1 MFDIKKNK
9 IGIIGL
15 GYVGLPLF
23 MEFSKHTN
31 VIGYDTDKSRIKDLK
46 DCFDRNLEIS
56 SEELKT
62 IDSIK
67 FTSIVN
73 DLEKCNIFIITV
85 PTPIDENARPDL
97 KHLISASEIVSNIL
111 KKNDIV
117 IFESTVY
124 PGATEE
130 VCIPI
135 LEQQSTL
142 KYNRDFYVGYS
153 PERINPGDKT
163 MKIGDIKKVVSGSNK
178 KTSIHVKNLYD
189 LIIREGTF
197 LAKDIKTAEAS
208 KVIENIQRDVNIALV
223 NELAII
229 FNKMNIDT
237 LEVLDAAATKWNFI
251 PFSPGLVGGHCIGVD
266 PYYLK
271 HKSELLGVYPKVIS
285 ASRETNESMPAYIA
299 SKVLDNMI
307 KNKINI
313 SSAKVLVLG
322 LTFKENCPDIRN
334 SKVFSL
340 IENLKC
346 LSLNVVAH
354 DPYVDA
360 KKIKK
365 NFHLKVI
372 NNIHENKWDVIIIA
386 VKHDQF
392 VHMTHK
398 DLNKILK
405 KKSLVFDI
413 KGARPKKESHQR
425 L

>member
-251 PFSPGLVGGHCIGVD
+251 
-266 PYYLK
+266 
-271 HKSELLGVYPKVIS
+271 
-285 ASRETNESMPAYIA
+285 AAA
-299 SKVLDNMI
+299 SKTILS
-307 KNKINI
+307 IN
-313 SSAKVLVLG
+313 
-322 LTFKENCPDIRN
+322 
-334 SKVFSL
+334 
-340 IENLKC
+340 
-346 LSLNVVAH
+346 LS
-354 DPYVDA
+354 Y
-360 KKIKK
+360 
-365 NFHLKVI
+365 
-372 NNIHENKWDVIIIA
+372 
-386 VKHDQF
+386 
-392 VHMTHK
+392 
-398 DLNKILK
+398 
-405 KKSLVFDI
+405 
-413 KGARPKKESHQR
+413 
-425 L
+425 